1 MILTILRRS
10 SSRPTALSRVPP
22 GLSMSVWLVI
32 LILSELQGPIS
43 QPAIYVDISRELA
56 CPAFIRAQTAFT
68 AKAYSERPLESYT

>member
-1 MILTILRRS
+1 
-10 SSRPTALSRVPP
+10 
-22 GLSMSVWLVI
+22 MSVWLVI